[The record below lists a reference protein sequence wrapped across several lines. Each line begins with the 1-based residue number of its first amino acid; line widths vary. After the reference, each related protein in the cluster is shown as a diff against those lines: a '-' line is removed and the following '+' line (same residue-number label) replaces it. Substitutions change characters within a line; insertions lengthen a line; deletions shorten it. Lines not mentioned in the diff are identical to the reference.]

1 GKQWDTLA
9 ILRVPDRDGQCTP
22 ACDSPRMGS
31 HLLISRA
38 SFLVAIICLLSL
50 FLSREPAALAQQTG
64 VPTRVLPRSG
74 PVRMAYYYPPDSAS
88 LDSLRANIRR
98 LDIVATYWLEID
110 ESGQVRSSETRE
122 AQTGWAGAYDYAAIA
137 SAADLYLV
145 MSYGFRTSGSDA
157 PGSTAPLSWVDAT
170 LAFAVGQL
178 PADRVLLG
186 IPFYGYDWNVTRGPP
201 A

>member
-98 LDIVATYWLEID
+98 LDIVATYWLEI
-110 ESGQVRSSETRE
+110 EELAHVRSRATR
-122 AQTGWAGAYDYAAIA
+122 AA
-137 SAADLYLV
+137 AA
-145 MSYGFRTSGSDA
+145 
-157 PGSTAPLSWVDAT
+157 
-170 LAFAVGQL
+170 
-178 PADRVLLG
+178 VL
-186 IPFYGYDWNVTRGPP
+186 RGPCSTLLP
-201 A
+201 SFAWTHRLAGRPLATDRA